1 MKFSSAWAKTAAQNV
16 TLKVATVVL
25 AVTTISQ
32 MILIANLVLKDLP
45 VIEKSCFSKALYTKP
60 LVAGK
65 DEIESFLTES
75 LSMRFDSI
83 AYVKDGFLSIEELSA
98 REKEQA
104 ALKQKQINQKIIVSE
119 IKNDGK
125 EIIVLLDRLLSVG
138 KVKSVLSLKIQVVLQ
153 KTNRSEAN
161 PYGLVLSSVS
171 QIDEKEEK

>member
-32 MILIANLVLKDLP
+32 MILITNLVLKDLP

-65 DEIESFLTES
+65 DEIESFLAES